1 MFYRTRSNAMNL
13 PDEVETKL
21 RDREPIVLP
30 RVTSLKKGQMI
41 IHYYCDEKT
50 IGETTFTYTPEAYAD
65 WFRSMANR
73 VSKAQKTVRQV
84 LYFNYKR

>member
-21 RDREPIVLP
+21 RDREAIVLP
-30 RVTSLKKGQMI
+30 RVDPVKKGQII
-41 IHYYCDEKT
+41 IHYHCDGKS

-65 WFRSMANR
+65 WFRSTADR

-84 LYFNYKR
+84 F